1 MPVTIASNIASLGAQ
16 RQLGKVTESLGNT
29 FERLSSGMRINK
41 ASDDAA
47 GLAIATSLRN
57 DTRVFTQAIRNV
69 SDGISL
75 TSIAAGALEQLRD
88 IATRQIELAASA
100 ANGTFSFQQRRS
112 LDREADA
119 LSKEW
124 NRIVQSTTFN
134 GVRVLD
140 LSNPTTTIQAGYGS
154 EASLGVSVGAEL
166 ARTVGVGTFNTANV
180 SGININVGGTLLAD
194 FNSDGNLD
202 LVATHRGTSSVNV
215 ALGTGSG
222 TFTSVTTL
230 VAGASNNGS
239 FNEIVATDFN
249 SDGIVDLAITSATT
263 NTIQIYRGNNNGTFR
278 AALTVSSFG
287 LTGGY
292 SLKGGDLN
300 QDGKEDLVVG
310 NGTSGIQALYGN
322 GDGTFS
328 LGFSFASTSIG
339 HVETLD
345 INNDGRLDIVSS
357 GNFAD
362 SFHVFMNQGSG
373 SFSTAVVT
381 LSINTHFTRI
391 SKGDFNGDGNDDLAM
406 ANYEGAQDNVV
417 MFVSNGDGT
426 FRAPVSIQTGT
437 TSYDVKVDDF
447 NNDGYDDV
455 LANTIT
461 SGQQIVFS
469 NGDGTFRAAVTVA
482 ASGGGYSTATG
493 DLNGDGLKDFVLGFN
508 PGVSV
513 FLSTSTT
520 KSTLTQKF
528 DLFSQ
533 ATARESLTL
542 VTSALQRVG
551 SELGRIGAS
560 QARLGVALN
569 NLAQS
574 REAYSGAISRIMD
587 VDIGEATSSMIQKTI
602 LQKTGAAVLAQANI
616 QPQIALQLLRS

>member
-1 MPVTIASNIASLGAQ
+1 MPITVGSNIASLGAL
-16 RQLGKVTESLGNT
+16 RQLGKSSENVSNA
-29 FERLSSGMRINK
+29 FNMLSSGMRITK

-47 GLAIATSLRN
+47 GLAIATNLRN

-75 TSIAAGALEQLRD
+75 VTIASGALEQLRD
-88 IATRQIELAASA
+88 IATRQIELAATA

-134 GVRVLD
+134 GVRILD
-140 LSNPTTTIQAGYGS
+140 LSNPTTSIQAGYGS
-154 EASLGVSVGAEL
+154 EAALAVPVGAEL
-166 ARTVGVGTFNTANV
+166 SRTVGVGTFNTSNV

-215 ALGTGSG
+215 ALGTGTGS
-222 TFTSVTTL
+222 FTSVTTL
-230 VAGASNNGS
+230 VAGATNNGS
-239 FNEIVATDFN
+239 FNEIVAADYN
-249 SDGIVDLAITSATT
+249 SDGIIDLAITSSTT

-278 AALTVSSFG
+278 AAMTVSSFG
-287 LTGGY
+287 LLGGY

-310 NGTSGIQALYGN
+310 NGASGIQTLYGN
-322 GDGTFS
+322 GDGTFAT
-328 LGFSFASTSIG
+328 GFSYASTSIG

-345 INNDGRLDIVSS
+345 INNDGRMDIVSS

-373 SFSTAVVT
+373 TFSTAVVT
-381 LSINTHFTRI
+381 LSINTYFTRI

-426 FRAPVSIQTGT
+426 FKAPVSIQTGT
-437 TSYDVKVDDF
+437 TSYDAKVDDF

-461 SGQQIVFS
+461 SGQQIIFS
-469 NGDGTFRAAVTVA
+469 NGDGTFKAAVTVTS
-482 ASGGGYSTATG
+482 SGGGYSVATG
-493 DLNGDGLKDFVLGFN
+493 DLNGDGLKDFVLGYN
-508 PGVSV
+508 PGVTTY
-513 FLSTSTT
+513 LSTSST

-542 VTSALQRVG
+542 VTSALQRVS

-569 NLAQS
+569 NLSVA
-574 REAYSGAISRIMD
+574 REAYSSALSRIMD
-587 VDIGEATSSMIQKTI
+587 VDIAEATSVLTQKSI
-602 LQKTGAAVLAQANI
+602 AQKTGMAILAQANI
-616 QPQIALQLLRS
+616 QPQIALKLLQS

>member
-1 MPVTIASNIASLGAQ
+1 VPVTIASNIASLGAQ